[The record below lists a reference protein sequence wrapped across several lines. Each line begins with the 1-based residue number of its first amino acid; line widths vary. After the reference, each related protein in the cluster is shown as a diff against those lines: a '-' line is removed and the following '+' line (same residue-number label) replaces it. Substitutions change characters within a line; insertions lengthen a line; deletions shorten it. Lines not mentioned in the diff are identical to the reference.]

1 VKGYE
6 AGMPRLRAIQWMV
19 LLDIAIVARERW
31 TRLSASER
39 RRLVEI
45 ARNANHLS
53 KRDRHDLRRLVGK
66 LELVDAGREVLP
78 LIGKRGKRRRR

>member
-31 TRLSASER
+31 TRLETSER

-45 ARNANHLS
+45 ARDAKHLT
-53 KRDRHDLRRLVGK
+53 KRDRTDLRRIIKK
-66 LELVDAGREVLP
+66 LELVDAGREVMP
-78 LIGKRGKRRRR
+78 LVGRRGKRGRH

>member
-1 VKGYE
+1 MKGYE

-19 LLDIAIVARERW
+19 LLDVAIVARERW
-31 TRLSASER
+31 TRLDASER
-39 RRLVEI
+39 RRLTEI

-53 KRDRHDLRRLVGK
+53 KRDRVDLRRIIGK

-78 LIGKRGKRRRR
+78 LIGHRGKHGRH